1 MSHSLDATAIDK
13 IGDLTLSR
21 FMEEKLESV
30 DCPAAVVPQ
39 GARIDSLESLC
50 LERFRFRGKM
60 VTASI
65 EDFARYSTGYAAEGT
80 RCFINADDMRAVAVF
95 NLGTLDKPG
104 HADNTALL
112 SLKKTAPFSALLCIS
127 GDRHTQ
133 KELAEWLEDWSECLI
148 GFDADGQPIDAK
160 KSAAAIRKI
169 SIESIQKADFEDGDF
184 SGKRSLMESVEARTQ
199 DIMPVAFKFTCVP
212 FEGLAERRFKLR
224 LSFIGGD
231 HPVLVLRIVQLEA
244 QQEEMAA
251 EFRDLLIEKFKD
263 SQVETFIGQFS
274 ALQ

>member
-1 MSHSLDATAIDK
+1 MSHNLDASAIDK
-13 IGDLTLSR
+13 ITDLTLSR
-21 FMEEKLESV
+21 FLEEKLDGV

-50 LERFRFRGKM
+50 VERFRFRGKM
-60 VTASI
+60 QTASI
-65 EDFARYSTGYAAEGT
+65 EDFTRYSAGYADDGT

-95 NLGTLDKPG
+95 NLGTLNNPG

-112 SLKKTAPFSALLCIS
+112 ALKKTAPFSALLLIN

-133 KELAEWLEDWSECLI
+133 KELAEWLEDWSENLL
-148 GFDADGQPIDAK
+148 GFDADGQFIDAK

-199 DIMPVAFKFTCVP
+199 DIMPVAFEYSCVP

-224 LSFIGGD
+224 LSIIGGD
-231 HPVLVLRIVQLEA
+231 RPTLVLRIVQLEA

-251 EFRDLLIEKFKD
+251 EFRELLVQKFQG

-274 ALQ
+274 A